1 MRMLGAVVVV
11 YGLALAII
19 GGNPSAGFIVAVAG
33 WAIRRYYRP
42 QPASGRYRRL

>member
-1 MRMLGAVVVV
+1 MLGTVAVV

-19 GGNPSAGFIVAVAG
+19 GGNPPAGFIVAVVG

-42 QPASGRYRRL
+42 QLTRGRYRRM

>member
-1 MRMLGAVVVV
+1 MRMLGTVAVV

-19 GGNPSAGFIVAVAG
+19 WGNPSAGFIVVVVG

-42 QPASGRYRRL
+42 GSTP

>member
-1 MRMLGAVVVV
+1 MRMLGTAAIV

-19 GGNPSAGFIVAVAG
+19 GGNPSAGFIVAGVG

-42 QPASGRYRRL
+42 ESTP

>member
-1 MRMLGAVVVV
+1 MRTLGTAAVV

-33 WAIRRYYRP
+33 WATRRYYRP
-42 QPASGRYRRL
+42 ESPP